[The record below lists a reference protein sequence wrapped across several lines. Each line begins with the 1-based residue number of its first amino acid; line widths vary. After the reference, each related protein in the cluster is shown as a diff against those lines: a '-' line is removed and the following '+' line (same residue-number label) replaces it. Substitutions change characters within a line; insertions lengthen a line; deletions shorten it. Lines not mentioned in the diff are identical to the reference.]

1 MMAKIVKGSDF
12 KGVVDYIIDKKK
24 DTHLF
29 FFENMLIEN
38 LETIAMSF
46 NALSRMNDKVT

>member
-24 DTHLF
+24 DTQIVASEGF
-29 FFENMLIEN
+29 VYGK
-38 LETIAMSF
+38 SGK
-46 NALSRMNDKVT
+46 LSP

>member
-24 DTHLF
+24 DTQIVASEGDKTCRTYRVEF
-29 FFENMLIEN
+29 FQ
-38 LETIAMSF
+38 
-46 NALSRMNDKVT
+46 RG

>member
-24 DTHLF
+24 DTQIVASLR
-29 FFENMLIEN
+29 L
-38 LETIAMSF
+38 L
-46 NALSRMNDKVT
+46 LSAYPSSCR

>member
-24 DTHLF
+24 DTQIVAAKACLWK
-29 FFENMLIEN
+29 IWK
-38 LETIAMSF
+38 
-46 NALSRMNDKVT
+46 LSP